1 MDIINIILKGGWAM
15 VPLLICSILSVAVT
29 VNRFLFWKQEGEK
42 DRDLEDIIIHASR
55 NKDEIISVLE
65 SKKSSISRILLA
77 GLKNTN
83 PTKAMEA
90 AALREIPKTKA
101 NLVVLDTIITLA
113 PLLGLLGT
121 IFGMIKSFNV
131 MSISGTSDPMAVTGG
146 VAESLIATA
155 TGLLI
160 AIVTLVPYNYF
171 LAKTEKL
178 TDDIEYLATK
188 LELTLGEKHGN

>member
-15 VPLLICSILSVAVT
+15 VPLLLCSLASVAVT
-29 VNRFLFWKQEGEK
+29 VERFLFWKREGEK
-42 DRDLEDIIIHASR
+42 DRDMEEIIIHAGYNR
-55 NKDEIISVLE
+55 DEITAALE
-65 SKKSSISRILLA
+65 NKKSSISRVLLS
-77 GLKNTN
+77 GLKSSN

-90 AALREIPKTKA
+90 SALKEIPKTKA

-131 MSISGTSDPMAVTGG
+131 MSIAGTSDPMAVTGG

-171 LAKTEKL
+171 LARTEKL
-178 TDDIEYLATK
+178 TDEIEYLATK
-188 LELTLGEKHGN
+188 LELTLGEKHGD